1 MSNKFECYFFLVQTH
16 FWYKFTF
23 FWYIFV
29 PKTSYLKIIKK
40 INFGTNKFFLKN
52 IWYILN
58 FFLVEFDFFWY
69 SILKIFWYNKN
80 FFWYNI
86 KNLNKKKFF
95 LNCQNKNEKCYINLN
110 LIILHRMKNFK

>member
-16 FWYKFTF
+16 FWYKYTL

-29 PKTSYLKIIKK
+29 PKKNNSKIIIK
-40 INFGTNKFFLKN
+40 

-58 FFLVEFDFFWY
+58 FYLVQSDFFCY